1 MTKAEFIAAVAREA
15 KTSKATVEKVSKAE
29 VSVLTKLL
37 KKGDKLTLTGFMS
50 FSVGKRK
57 ARVGRNP
64 QTGAVIKI
72 PASKVVKFK
81 AGNLLK
87 SAVK

>member
-1 MTKAEFIAAVAREA
+1 MTKAEFVAAIAKEV
-15 KTSKATVEKVSKAE
+15 KISKATVEKVLKAYE
-29 VSVLTKLL
+29 GALTKIL

-50 FSVGKRK
+50 FSVGKRR
-57 ARVGRNP
+57 ARIGRNP

-72 PASKVVKFK
+72 PAGKVVKFK

>member
-1 MTKAEFIAAVAREA
+1 MTKAEFIAAIA
-15 KTSKATVEKVSKAE
+15 KEVKISKATVEKVEKARE
-29 VSVLTKLL
+29 GVLTKLL
-37 KKGDKLTLTGFMS
+37 KKGDKLTLTGFGS
-50 FSVGKRK
+50 FSVGKRR
-57 ARVGRNP
+57 ARTGRNP

-87 SAVK
+87 NAVK

>member
-1 MTKAEFIAAVAREA
+1 MTKAEFIAAIA
-15 KTSKATVEKVSKAE
+15 KEVKISKATVEKVLKAYE
-29 VSVLTKLL
+29 GALTKVL
-37 KKGDKLTLTGFMS
+37 KKGDKLTLTSFLS

-72 PASKVVKFK
+72 PASKVVKIK
-81 AGNLLK
+81 VGNLLK